1 MKRLGEP
8 VDIANAVLF
17 FASDLANWVS
27 GQVLSV
33 DGGK

>member
-1 MKRLGEP
+1 L
-8 VDIANAVLF
+8 DIANSVLF
-17 FASDLANWVS
+17 FASDLASWIT